1 VGPVAGSVWA
11 ACMEQPEATR
21 PNLWCLSHLPVAS
34 LPDALWDDLA
44 RSPKL
49 VIAEEHVAQGSAGRA
64 IAMELVQAGR
74 VPAQFRHVT
83 ALGYPSGLY
92 GSQKFH
98 RAECGL
104 DPASLLA
111 DFNNQ
116 AAP

>member
-1 VGPVAGSVWA
+1 
-11 ACMEQPEATR
+11 MERPESRR

-34 LPDALWDDLA
+34 LPSGLWDDLTQ
-44 RSPKL
+44 SPKL

-64 IAMELVQAGR
+64 IAMEFVQAGR

-104 DPASLLA
+104 DPASLMA
-111 DFNNQ
+111 SFDMKV
-116 AAP
+116 AP